1 MRIHRLLTN
10 RIILSPLNTSACRV
24 LKRAPPLWV
33 HCRNMRPTS
42 LGRSQHVRNHAA
54 LLPSLMLKATATNT
68 CAVVLQVTAS
78 SICCQNL
85 STSITQAFGAKTAAQ
100 WA

>member
-1 MRIHRLLTN
+1 M
-10 RIILSPLNTSACRV
+10 
-24 LKRAPPLWV
+24 
-33 HCRNMRPTS
+33 
-42 LGRSQHVRNHAA
+42 RNHAA
-54 LLPSLMLKATATNT
+54 LLPSLMLLKATATNT